1 MSRPSPASPNRPT
14 IGVVTVSR
22 EFGSGGSDLAH
33 ALGRR
38 LGWRVVDKQLVARVA
53 RELQVPEEEVAA
65 RDEHVP
71 GLAERVGAFLAGAFA
86 EVTPPV
92 VPPSSYPDESDVAE
106 VADTI
111 LLEAADRPPVVLVG
125 HGGMCLLADRDDVL
139 HVRVVAPLEHRVG
152 EVCRRLEM
160 DEAAAREETRA
171 RDHDR
176 AHYIRHRFD
185 RAWDDP
191 TLYALVMNSEVV
203 SAEEGARAV
212 EALLAGRLSP
222 PASRPA

>member
-1 MSRPSPASPNRPT
+1 MSSEPSDPPSRPVV
-14 IGVVTVSR
+14 GVVTVSR

-53 RELQVPEEEVAA
+53 RELQVPEREVAA

-92 VPPSSYPDESDVAE
+92 VPPSHPDEQDVAE

-111 LLEAADRPPVVLVG
+111 LLEAAQQPPVVLVG
-125 HGGMCLLADRDDVL
+125 HGGMCLLAGRNDTL
-139 HVRVVAPLEHRVG
+139 HLRVVAPLEHRVR
-152 EVCRRLEM
+152 EVARRLEM
-160 DEAAAREETRA
+160 DEAAAREEIRA
-171 RDHDR
+171 RDQSR

-185 RAWDDP
+185 RAWDDA
-191 TLYALVMNSEVV
+191 TLYGLVLNSAVV
-203 SAEEGARAV
+203 GAERGARAV

-222 PASRPA
+222 PASRPG

>member
-1 MSRPSPASPNRPT
+1 MASTPASTPARS
-14 IGVVTVSR
+14 IVGVVTVSR

-38 LGWRVVDKQLVARVA
+38 LGWRVVDKQLVARMA
-53 RELQVPEEEVAA
+53 RELDVPEREVAA

-92 VPPSSYPDESDVAE
+92 VMPSYPDESEVAR

-111 LLEAADRPPVVLVG
+111 LLEAARQPPVVLVG

-139 HVRVVAPLEHRVG
+139 HVRVVAPLEHRVR

-160 DEAAAREETRA
+160 DEGRAREEVRA
-171 RDHDR
+171 RDDDR

-191 TLYALVMNSEVV
+191 ALYALVLNSAVV
-203 SAEEGARAV
+203 RPEDGARAI

-222 PASRPA
+222 PASRPV